1 MYTEKLKE
9 EIVDEEFRQYLLY
22 RSSADSVYYD
32 ESKRP
37 TYKPVNESFRKLAV
51 D

>member
-1 MYTEKLKE
+1 M
-9 EIVDEEFRQYLLY
+9 DEEFRQYLLH
-22 RSSADSVYYD
+22 RSSVETINYD

-37 TYKPVNESFRKLAV
+37 TYKPLNESFRKLAV